1 MMDTED
7 GGDVAGRA
15 IDYPFA
21 VPNANPCSGQISA
34 AGDSPLATEEVIFL
48 EPGEERA
55 QNIVKAMSNQYAGEV
70 VQILSQDGPQRLS
83 DIADRMNI
91 SLNAAKYH
99 VENLMSAG
107 ILEIYQTRYSVKGK
121 KVKVYQLKNQVFIVA
136 PKMNSR
142 AELRSAL
149 LKYGAAMA
157 IFPCMFFTVLVQ
169 PFFVL
174 PSVPL
179 KLSGS
184 VGVVNSPAT
193 VAMDNGIISALII
206 AAIVTM
212 LVLVTGELIGNYR
225 KQNTA

>member
-1 MMDTED
+1 MDTD
-7 GGDVAGRA
+7 NGGEVARRT
-15 IDYPFA
+15 IDYPYA
-21 VPNANPCSGQISA
+21 VPKANPCSGQIPA
-34 AGDSPLATEEVIFL
+34 AGDSPLTTEEVIFL

-70 VQILSQDGPQRLS
+70 VQILSQEGPLRLS
-83 DIADRMNI
+83 DLAERMNI

-107 ILEIYQTRYSVKGK
+107 ILEIFQTRYSVKGK
-121 KVKVYQLKNQVFIVA
+121 KVKIYQLKNQVFIVA
-136 PKMNSR
+136 PKMSSI

-157 IFPCMFFTVLVQ
+157 IFPCIFFAVLLQ

-179 KLSGS
+179 QLSGS
-184 VGVVNSPAT
+184 VGALTSPAT
-193 VAMDNGIISALII
+193 VVIDNGIISALIF
-206 AAIVTM
+206 AAIATM
-212 LVLVTGELIGNYR
+212 FVLVAGELIGRNCKR
-225 KQNTA
+225 NTAS